1 MDLTGKMITFKS
13 YKPLSS
19 ILLCGMLLSAC
30 SQQETPLGSEQV
42 NVSSSEAKHS
52 EDAHNSVPDAP
63 QLAGEKMEDFT
74 VDQKVAKK
82 LHDAK
87 GSVAND
93 WYLEQLD
100 NAKIKMDPS
109 ISFVVRD
116 RICENI
122 KDESNIHSV
131 TSNILSPYH
140 LTGKQQGVIIASSML
155 SQCPKEKLSVPSGS
169 FDKAQRK

>member
-13 YKPLSS
+13 YKKLGS
-19 ILLCGMLLSAC
+19 IFLCSVLLSAC
-30 SQQETPLGSEQV
+30 SQEDPPLGSEQV
-42 NVSSSEAKHS
+42 NISESATEQSKDES
-52 EDAHNSVPDAP
+52 NSVPDAP

-74 VDQKVAKK
+74 VDQKVAKR

-87 GSVAND
+87 GSVADD
-93 WYLEQLD
+93 WYLERID

-116 RICENI
+116 RICESI
-122 KDESNIHSV
+122 KDKSNIHSV
-131 TSNILSPYH
+131 TSNVLSPYH

-169 FDKAQRK
+169 LDKIEH

>member
-13 YKPLSS
+13 YKPLCSL
-19 ILLCGMLLSAC
+19 LLCSVLLSAC
-30 SQQETPLGSEQV
+30 SQEDPPLGSEQV
-42 NVSSSEAKHS
+42 NISESATEQSKDES
-52 EDAHNSVPDAP
+52 NSVPDAP

-74 VDQKVAKK
+74 VDQKVAKR

-93 WYLEQLD
+93 WYLERID

-116 RICENI
+116 RICESI
-122 KDESNIHSV
+122 KDKSNIHSV
-131 TSNILSPYH
+131 TSNVLSPYH

-169 FDKAQRK
+169 LDKIEH

>member
-1 MDLTGKMITFKS
+1 M
-13 YKPLSS
+13 
-19 ILLCGMLLSAC
+19 LCSVLLSAC
-30 SQQETPLGSEQV
+30 SQEDPPLGSEQV
-42 NVSSSEAKHS
+42 NISESATEQSKDES
-52 EDAHNSVPDAP
+52 NSVPDAP

-74 VDQKVAKK
+74 VDQKVAKR

-87 GSVAND
+87 GSVADD
-93 WYLEQLD
+93 WYLERID

-109 ISFVVRD
+109 ISFIVRD

-122 KDESNIHSV
+122 KDGSNIHNI
-131 TSNILSPYH
+131 TSNVLSPYH

-169 FDKAQRK
+169 LDKIEH

>member
-1 MDLTGKMITFKS
+1 MITFKS
-13 YKPLSS
+13 YKKLGF
-19 ILLCGMLLSAC
+19 IFLCSVALSAC
-30 SQQETPLGSEQV
+30 SQEEPPLGSDQV
-42 NVSSSEAKHS
+42 NVSESKTKQS
-52 EDAHNSVPDAP
+52 EDLDSSVPEAP

-87 GSVAND
+87 GSVADD
-93 WYLEQLD
+93 WYLDQLG
-100 NAKIKMDPS
+100 NAKVKIDPS
-109 ISFVVRD
+109 ISFIVRD

-122 KDESNIHSV
+122 KDGSNIHNI
-131 TSNILSPYH
+131 TSNVLSPYH

-169 FDKAQRK
+169 FDKAQHK